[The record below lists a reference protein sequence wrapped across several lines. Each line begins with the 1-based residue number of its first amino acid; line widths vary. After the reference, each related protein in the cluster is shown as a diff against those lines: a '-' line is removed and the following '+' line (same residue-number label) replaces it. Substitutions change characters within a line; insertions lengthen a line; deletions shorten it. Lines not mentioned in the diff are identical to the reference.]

1 MHMSGQRRPYRMGVA
16 PMTVFQALTL
26 MVSFGVLVFMLSDRK
41 K

>member
-1 MHMSGQRRPYRMGVA
+1 
-16 PMTVFQALTL
+16 MTVFQALTL